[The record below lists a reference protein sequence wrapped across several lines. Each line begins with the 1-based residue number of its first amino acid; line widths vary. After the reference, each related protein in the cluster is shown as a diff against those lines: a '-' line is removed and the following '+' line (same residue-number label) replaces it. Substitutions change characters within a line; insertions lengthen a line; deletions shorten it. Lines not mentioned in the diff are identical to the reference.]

1 MILFKECAWLYQ
13 GCIQQ
18 KLLEMVPLW
27 NGYVSTSSVN
37 LSIISKRSCFGV
49 CNEVRLCNGLRKP
62 VCVKPGTRF

>member
-1 MILFKECAWLYQ
+1 MKIILLKECAWLYQ

-37 LSIISKRSCFGV
+37 LPIISKRSCFGV
-49 CNEVRLCNGLRKP
+49 HNEVRLCIAKKIS
-62 VCVKPGTRF
+62 VC